1 MTLAEAARIA
11 GSFLASLGLA
21 LGLTLIIELAVAAGV
36 FGLRAKHE
44 FAVIALASIA
54 TNPALNIILTLTM
67 ALIGRSSL
75 ADPPMP
81 AILAALEILVVLVEW
96 RLIAWALPD
105 RRNRAFFISL
115 TMNATSLVAGLLLFG
130 GR

>member
-1 MTLAEAARIA
+1 MTLAETARIA
-11 GSFLASLGLA
+11 GSLLGSLALA

-44 FAVIALASIA
+44 LAVIALVNIA
-54 TNPALNIILTLTM
+54 TNPALNIILTFAGLLT
-67 ALIGRSSL
+67 GSRSL
-75 ADPPMP
+75 ADPPMNV
-81 AILAALEILVVLVEW
+81 ILAGLEILVVLVEW

-105 RRNRAFFISL
+105 RRKHAFIISL
-115 TMNATSLVAGLLLFG
+115 AMNATSLAVGLLLFG